1 MGPSLI
7 KLSKLSNGGLSI
19 NIRSPQRLCNR
30 VSALALSESVKKL
43 TVWPSVV
50 CFVLLASV
58 VGSCQSTSQDSHVSE
73 FVPLVYFQQAPIAG
87 WQGVDWSGHIRPSIG
102 SDSVGNPYQSP
113 DGSRLAWAPNGT
125 WAIVDNKAHLLTA
138 PDLSGSLEFAWA
150 DDSSGLCVVLG
161 ASSTAPTDLSFV
173 AVGGSTRRVAHLADV
188 FAANVIACS
197 PESQRLVLD
206 SAVTVTD
213 RTSGRREVLIR
224 DLVVVDLQS
233 GAVLSQRA
241 FPVDPG
247 SPMAV
252 TSIAAAHDG
261 SLAAIGRQSGVSI
274 VDLRSGAAVD
284 QIAGIKPLA
293 FSWDGKQ
300 LAASDSTGRGEVL
313 DSTSGRL
320 LWRDGP
326 KRSSQS
332 AIAEPGAGGLMF
344 VAATATLYDLTIV
357 STDDHAR
364 TVAIDVQPAQATPC
378 SDCSAF

>member
-1 MGPSLI
+1 M
-7 KLSKLSNGGLSI
+7 
-19 NIRSPQRLCNR
+19 
-30 VSALALSESVKKL
+30 KKL
-43 TVWPSVV
+43 TVWLALM
-50 CFVLLASV
+50 CFGLLASV
-58 VGSCQSTSQDSHVSE
+58 VGACQPTSQDASRESE
-73 FVPLVYFQQAPIAG
+73 FAPLVYFQQGPVAG
-87 WQGVDWSGHIRPSIG
+87 WQGVDWSGRIRPSIG

-125 WAIVDNKAHLLTA
+125 WAIVDNKAHPLTT
-138 PDLSGSLEFAWA
+138 PDLSGSLEFTWA

-161 ASSTAPTDLSFV
+161 ASNTVPTDLSFV
-173 AVGGSTRRVAHLADV
+173 AVSGLTRRVAHLADV

-213 RTSGRREVLIR
+213 PKAERREVLIR

-233 GAVLSQRA
+233 GTVLSQQT
-241 FPVDPG
+241 FPVDPA

-261 SLAAIGRQSGVSI
+261 SLVAIGRQSGVSL
-274 VDLRSGAAVD
+274 VDLRSGASVD
-284 QIAGIKPLA
+284 QIAGIEPLA

-300 LAASDSTGRGEVL
+300 LAASDSTAHGEVV
-313 DSTSGRL
+313 DSSSGRL
-320 LWRDGP
+320 LWRDGA

-332 AIAEPGAGGLMF
+332 AIAEPGAAGLMF

-357 STDDHAR
+357 STDGHAR
-364 TVAIDVQPAQATPC
+364 TVATDVQPAQATPC